1 VVVLAIYGG
10 AGGGYGRQLGL
21 GGRERE
27 REMTK
32 LGERRLH
39 LFFFTFCTRI
49 FHAQAMES
57 IHIYRGWKREVLSLM
72 VKILALGYARKDLNC
87 WFKIRTM
94 NCQICQLKTA

>member
-39 LFFFTFCTRI
+39 LFFSLFALEFFMLRPWNPSI
-49 FHAQAMES
+49 FIEGG
-57 IHIYRGWKREVLSLM
+57 RGKCCL
-72 VKILALGYARKDLNC
+72 
-87 WFKIRTM
+87 
-94 NCQICQLKTA
+94 